1 MAAAPQKRDNFN
13 HVPMAPPDPILG
25 VKRRY
30 DADTHKDKLDLGI
43 GAYRNGE
50 GKPVVL
56 GVVREAEKIILNDMK
71 LNKEYLPQQ
80 GDARFISCTQKFLFG
95 ESSVS
100 LKEGRIAT
108 VQALSGTGALRLG
121 AELIAQERPCAVY
134 VPNPTW
140 GNHQS
145 IFGIGAKLPVHSYR
159 YFDKKTLG
167 LDLKGML
174 EDINNA
180 PNGSCIILHVCA
192 HNPTGV
198 DPTKEQW
205 QEILKVMQAKKH
217 LPFFD
222 SAYQGFAS
230 GDVDA
235 DAYAVRL
242 FDQAKIEML
251 VAQSYSKNLGLY
263 GERIGALNVVCLDSK
278 VAVAVDSQL
287 GMIVRRMYSNPP
299 RHGAA

>member
-1 MAAAPQKRDNFN
+1 MSTKNNFN
-13 HVPMAPPDPILG
+13 DVPMAPPDPILG
-25 VKRRY
+25 VKKRY
-30 DADTHKDKLDLGI
+30 DADPSGEKVDLGI
-43 GAYRNGE
+43 GAYRNGQ

-56 GVVREAEKIILNDMK
+56 GVVREAEKRILSDMK
-71 LNKEYLPQQ
+71 LNKEYLSQQ
-80 GDARFISCTQKFLFG
+80 GDARFIECTQRFLFG
-95 ESSVS
+95 DESPAR
-100 LKEGRIAT
+100 KEGRIAT
-108 VQALSGTGALRLG
+108 VQSLSGTGALRLG

-140 GNHQS
+140 GNHNS

-174 EDINNA
+174 EDLNNA
-180 PNGSCIILHVCA
+180 PMGSCIILHVCA

-198 DPTKEQW
+198 DPTQDQW
-205 QEILKVMQAKKH
+205 KEILKVIQERKH

-242 FDQAKIEML
+242 FDHAKIEML

-263 GERIGALNVVCLDSK
+263 GERIGAINVVCLDKK
-278 VAVAVDSQL
+278 VATAVDSQL
-287 GMIVRRMYSNPP
+287 GMVVRRMYSNPP